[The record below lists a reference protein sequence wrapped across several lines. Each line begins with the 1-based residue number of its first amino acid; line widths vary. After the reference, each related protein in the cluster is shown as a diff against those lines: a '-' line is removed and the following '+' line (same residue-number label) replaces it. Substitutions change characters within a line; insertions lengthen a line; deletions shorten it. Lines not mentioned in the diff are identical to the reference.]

1 MAGWFLSGKLLLF
14 TTKEPSPYTNNL
26 PHPVASFD
34 PLRTI
39 GRKLENQDYSTVG
52 KLFAFTY
59 RVVSRFYT
67 LFAIRIGLISFILS
81 SYFEL
86 FIL

>member
-14 TTKEPSPYTNNL
+14 TTKKPSPYTNNL

-34 PLRTI
+34 PFRTI
-39 GRKLENQDYSTVG
+39 GRKLENQDYSTFG

-59 RVVSRFYT
+59 RVVSQDFTFY
-67 LFAIRIGLISFILS
+67 LQLEMVSYHS
-81 SYFEL
+81 S
-86 FIL
+86 

>member
-1 MAGWFLSGKLLLF
+1 MAAWFLSGKLLLF
-14 TTKEPSPYTNNL
+14 TAKKPSLYTNNL

-39 GRKLENQDYSTVG
+39 DCKLENQDYSTVG

-59 RVVSRFYT
+59 RVVSQDST
-67 LFAIRIGLISFILS
+67 LYLQLELLS
-81 SYFEL
+81 YHSS
-86 FIL
+86 